1 MVKEVEKLKEN
12 REKRRAQQAQILEEQ
27 ETLRNRDPTD
37 PNWEFRS
44 MIMDYKEELDINPLQ
59 DGDPIANH
67 QITVCIRKRPMSTKE
82 LKKKEVDV
90 VTVPQRE
97 MITIHEPK
105 LKVDLTKYLDNQH
118 FRYESPY
125 RLSIHCTDCSFRF
138 DYAFDETTD
147 NEMVYKYTAKSL
159 VQSIFEGG
167 MATCFAYGQV
177 R

>member
-1 MVKEVEKLKEN
+1 MYFTIFVFFEDRRRSNVVKEVEKLKEN

-27 ETLRNRDPTD
+27 ETLRNKDPND

-59 DGDPIANH
+59 DGDPMMNH
-67 QITVCIRKRPMSTKE
+67 QITVCIRKRPMSQKE

-105 LKVDLTKYLDNQH
+105 SKVDLTKYLDNQH
-118 FRYESPY
+118 FR
-125 RLSIHCTDCSFRF
+125 
-138 DYAFDETTD
+138 
-147 NEMVYKYTAKSL
+147 
-159 VQSIFEGG
+159 
-167 MATCFAYGQV
+167 
-177 R
+177 

>member
-1 MVKEVEKLKEN
+1 MISFIIISNYNNFFTIFVFFEDRRRSNVVKEVEKLKEN

-27 ETLRNRDPTD
+27 ETLRNKDPTD

-44 MIMDYKEELDINPLQ
+44 MIMDYKDELDINPLQ

-105 LKVDLTKYLDNQH
+105 SKVDLTKYLDNQH
-118 FRYESPY
+118 FR
-125 RLSIHCTDCSFRF
+125 
-138 DYAFDETTD
+138 
-147 NEMVYKYTAKSL
+147 
-159 VQSIFEGG
+159 
-167 MATCFAYGQV
+167 
-177 R
+177 

>member
-1 MVKEVEKLKEN
+1 MISFIIISNYYNFFTIFVFFEDRRRSNVVKEVEKLKEN

-27 ETLRNRDPTD
+27 ETLRNKDPTD

-44 MIMDYKEELDINPLQ
+44 MIMDYKDELDINPLQ

-67 QITVCIRKRPMSTKE
+67 QIMVCIRKRPMSTKE

-105 LKVDLTKYLDNQH
+105 LKVDLTKYLENQH
-118 FRYESPY
+118 FR
-125 RLSIHCTDCSFRF
+125 
-138 DYAFDETTD
+138 
-147 NEMVYKYTAKSL
+147 
-159 VQSIFEGG
+159 
-167 MATCFAYGQV
+167 
-177 R
+177 